1 MQPTKVR
8 KVVLFML
15 VMLSVITYL
24 DRICINA
31 AAPAM
36 SDELGM
42 TPSQLGW
49 VFSVFAIAY
58 GIFEIPGGWMGDR
71 FGPRI
76 ILTRIVVWWSAF
88 TALTGVVTGYVQLLV
103 VRFMFG
109 AGEAGAYP
117 NSSSAIS
124 RWFPAHERARSHGW
138 VWMASRLGGALS
150 PLLVAPLLLAFG
162 WRSVFY
168 IFSTFGIVWAVI
180 WWRWFRNH
188 PTEKE
193 GVNQAEIEL
202 IGSTKTAGHNLSFTR
217 ALRSKNLWLI
227 MLMYHCFC
235 YGSYW
240 FLVWTMKYLTD
251 EKGFDTATAAGFTS
265 LPFILGAIANFA
277 GGYTSDALV
286 KSVGLKWGRRLV
298 GAGGVGLAGVLML
311 ASLGIQNP
319 YAAAV
324 VLALAFAA
332 SDFMLPNC
340 WAVCLDIGKENAGSV
355 TGAMNTAGQM
365 GSAIVSAVY
374 GGMVESYGWNYPLV
388 WIAGMSL
395 LSAVLWFFIDP
406 TEPLAAEQQPLS
418 GEGEEYPE
426 LAA

>member
-1 MQPTKVR
+1 MQPTNVR
-8 KVVLFML
+8 KTVLFML

-24 DRICINA
+24 DRVCINA

-36 SDELGM
+36 TEELGLS
-42 TPSQLGW
+42 PSQLGW

-71 FGPRI
+71 FGPRSV
-76 ILTRIVVWWSAF
+76 LTRIVVWWSVF
-88 TALTGVVTGYVQLLV
+88 TAVTGAVTSYVQLLV
-103 VRFMFG
+103 VRFLFG

-150 PLLVAPLLLAFG
+150 PLIVAPLLVAFG

-168 IFSTFGIVWAVI
+168 IFSTFGVVWAVI
-180 WWRWFRNH
+180 WWKWFRNR

-202 IGSTKTAGHNLSFTR
+202 IGGAAAESHDLDFR
-217 ALRSKNLWLI
+217 AAMRSKNLWLI

-240 FLVWTMKYLTD
+240 FLVWTMKYLTE

-265 LPFILGAIANFA
+265 LPFILGAIANFV
-277 GGYTSDALV
+277 GGYTSDSLV
-286 KSVGLKWGRRLV
+286 KKVGLKWGRRIV
-298 GAGGVGLAGVLML
+298 GAGGVGLAGILML
-311 ASLGIQNP
+311 ASLGIENP
-319 YAAAV
+319 YAAAI
-324 VLALAFAA
+324 VLACAFAA

-395 LSAVLWFFIDP
+395 ISAVLWFFIDP
-406 TEPLAAEQQPLS
+406 TEPLSGERQPLS